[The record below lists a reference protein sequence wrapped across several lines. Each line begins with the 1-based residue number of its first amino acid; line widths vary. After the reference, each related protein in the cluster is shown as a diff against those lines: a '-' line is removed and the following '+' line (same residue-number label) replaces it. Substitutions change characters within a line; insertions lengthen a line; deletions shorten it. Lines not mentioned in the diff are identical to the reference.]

1 MQEIPLTQVKIK
13 DPYPDSG
20 DTAGFLLILML
31 INGWKLL
38 SVATRNTPMMLYAS

>member
-1 MQEIPLTQVKIK
+1 MQEIPFTQVKIN
-13 DPYPDSG
+13 DPYPDSE
-20 DTAGFLLILML
+20 TAVFLLILML

>member
-1 MQEIPLTQVKIK
+1 MQEIPFTQVKIN